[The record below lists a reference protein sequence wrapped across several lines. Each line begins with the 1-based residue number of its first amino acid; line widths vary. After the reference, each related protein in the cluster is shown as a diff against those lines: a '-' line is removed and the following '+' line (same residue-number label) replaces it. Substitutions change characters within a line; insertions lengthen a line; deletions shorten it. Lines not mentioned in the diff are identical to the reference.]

1 MYCRD
6 KLAGQPPGVH
16 SAVLIIMLGQR
27 HDGVGNSKWL
37 SDPLSARHKGHLRGS
52 PHIQVYILL
61 RLITFCFQNRD
72 RRLVFFKKW
81 FTQPGHHPL
90 LTFRVTHANLESK
103 VSSFLKWRMHRVVVC
118 TSAFL
123 LEHAIRGLK
132 WMRQCFYMTL
142 AETAGAFS
150 SRCFLSGNLTTRA
163 PAPDSRCFLP
173 TFVLTY
179 CLYFYFDD
187 FVIRT
192 HCLRQHSNISW
203 SSQ

>member
-1 MYCRD
+1 MIVFYCRD

-16 SAVLIIMLGQR
+16 SAALIIKLGQR
-27 HDGVGNSKWL
+27 HGVGNSKWL

-123 LEHAIRGLK
+123 WEHAIRGLK

-150 SRCFLSGNLTTRA
+150 SRCFLSGNLTTRT
-163 PAPDSRCFLP
+163 PALEM
-173 TFVLTY
+173 FVSLSIP
-179 CLYFYFDD
+179 CLIYLQLWWLYD
-187 FVIRT
+187 
-192 HCLRQHSNISW
+192 
-203 SSQ
+203 